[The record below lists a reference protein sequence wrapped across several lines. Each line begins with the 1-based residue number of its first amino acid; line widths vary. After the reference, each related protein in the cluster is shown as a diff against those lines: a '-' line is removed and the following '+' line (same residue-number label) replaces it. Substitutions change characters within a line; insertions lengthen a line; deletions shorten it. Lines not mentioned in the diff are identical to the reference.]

1 MKMIRFGK
9 RMAGTWGFRTLERV
23 MRLGTVGLDQV
34 RDRDQDRVM
43 RLTEDQPVAVVLIV
57 VRIPV
62 TLADLQAVVALPVAV
77 TAPAKTI
84 NRAKKIRPR
93 LKKLPKTKQ
102 GKRAARLSGR
112 FSRQLRRKK
121 SR

>member
-1 MKMIRFGK
+1 MIRFGK
-9 RMAGTWGFRTLERV
+9 RTAGTWGFRTLERV

-34 RDRDQDRVM
+34 RDRVM
-43 RLTEDQPVAVVLIV
+43 RLAEDQPVAVVLTV

-62 TLADLQAVVALPVAV
+62 TLADLQAVVALPVAI

-93 LKKLPKTKQ
+93 LKKPPKTKQ